1 MHTLASQNGPSTP
14 AERTAIVE
22 EFWASRN
29 AWADTMNA
37 ERRELWEKKWSGVL
51 ERDLPPG
58 HVRRFED
65 PMDHRV
71 LPIRRRKSELQQQP
85 ELEVDVKVPGY
96 RFYWQPK
103 SLQIPLP

>member
-1 MHTLASQNGPSTP
+1 MYTLANRSAPLTEVQR
-14 AERTAIVE
+14 AAAVE

-29 AWADTMNA
+29 AWSDFLNA
-37 ERRELWEKKWSGVL
+37 ERRATWERKRAGIL

-58 HVRRFED
+58 HTYRHESTVD
-65 PMDHRV
+65 SRV
-71 LPIRRRKSELQQQP
+71 LPLRRKKDDAVQDSE
-85 ELEVDVKVPGY
+85 VGAKVPGH